1 MNDSQQTNLEKMNKR
16 RVLMED
22 KRRYI
27 IFYTF
32 GDEPEQEDKRQENS
46 VQSESNEKQ
55 NV

>member
-1 MNDSQQTNLEKMNKR
+1 MNGSKKTNLEKMNKR

-32 GDEPEQEDKRQENS
+32 GDEPEEKGSENS
-46 VQSESNEKQ
+46 VQTQSNEEK